1 LRRGPFGKGPNRNEF
16 LLKKARFSG
25 DVPKL
30 TTIIA
35 NYTSESL
42 FTTWILH
49 LEGEEVFG
57 SAKRDVNFSSSA
69 NEELHRLNHVNFSH
83 LCVAILACQP
93 NNVNDLSIPK
103 SPCVAQS
110 MFPILFQGGITINR
124 LCVGMAFGILINA
137 LLIMLCNVLHCKK
150 IPM

>member
-1 LRRGPFGKGPNRNEF
+1 
-16 LLKKARFSG
+16 
-25 DVPKL
+25 
-30 TTIIA
+30 
-35 NYTSESL
+35 
-42 FTTWILH
+42 
-49 LEGEEVFG
+49 VFG
-57 SAKRDVNFSSSA
+57 SAKCDVNFSSSA

-83 LCVAILACQP
+83 FHVAIFACQP

-110 MFPILFQGGITINR
+110 MFPILFQGGIAINR
-124 LCVGMAFGILINA
+124 LCVGMAFGILISA